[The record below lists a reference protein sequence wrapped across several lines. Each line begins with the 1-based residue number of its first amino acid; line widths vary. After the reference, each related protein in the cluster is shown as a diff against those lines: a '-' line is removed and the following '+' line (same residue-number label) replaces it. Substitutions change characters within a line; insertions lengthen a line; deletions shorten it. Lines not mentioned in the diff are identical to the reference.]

1 MVLVM
6 TQLLTIKNRISS
18 VIIGGGGWGGGA
30 PHSGITFG
38 RVPPLPVRVE
48 GSLES
53 NYYGDRYVHLRGAAP
68 VESPKVSILAQ
79 ATLAHVIALARRL
92 GRGSLFGEPGSVAL
106 RGSAH

>member
-1 MVLVM
+1 V
-6 TQLLTIKNRISS
+6 
-18 VIIGGGGWGGGA
+18 A
-30 PHSGITFG
+30 C
-38 RVPPLPVRVE
+38 PPIPYRVE

-68 VESPKVSILAQ
+68 FESPKVSILAQ